1 MNMRE
6 ARKERGYTQ
15 SALAT
20 QVGVSQQ
27 QIAKYEAGTSVPP
40 KKVIAKLAQALELTP
55 YETWE
60 MFYGDGI
67 ADDNELTEA
76 AENKEV

>member
-1 MNMRE
+1 MQMQKR
-6 ARKERGYTQ
+6 RKEKKLTQ
-15 SALAT
+15 ADLGRLT
-20 QVGVSQQ
+20 GVSQQ
-27 QIAKYEAGTSVPP
+27 QIAKYEAGQSVPS

-67 ADDNELTEA
+67 PEDEGGD
-76 AENKEV
+76 